1 MRQAIQI
8 VFAVADAVGEGIDH
22 GGGGVFA
29 VEFDECGDGREERQ
43 LALEYLAEAW
53 NTAEDEGVESLA
65 LAHASLFA
73 AIATLVRAHG
83 EDATALMVGALP
95 DRIRNGEYNLDR
107 MTH

>member
-1 MRQAIQI
+1 MRQGKPII
-8 VFAVADAVGEGIDH
+8 PGS
-22 GGGGVFA
+22 GGSTK
-29 VEFDECGDGREERQ
+29 DEQREARQ

-83 EDATALMVGALP
+83 EEATALLVAALP
-95 DRIRNGEYNLDR
+95 DRIRGGEYDVDR

>member
-1 MRQAIQI
+1 MRMRSIKPSI
-8 VFAVADAVGEGIDH
+8 PSFGDNTK
-22 GGGGVFA
+22 
-29 VEFDECGDGREERQ
+29 DEHRRERQ

-83 EDATALMVGALP
+83 EEATALMVGALP

-107 MTH
+107 LGCFLPGFGEIGWRTRA